1 MVVELSNIYPRLP
14 LFYTGTDLKYA
25 CTIWVMKFIDLGTT
39 FVVCTLNMHIIM
51 SSLLCHVW
59 GK

>member
-1 MVVELSNIYPRLP
+1 MGVELSNIYPRLT

-39 FVVCTLNMHIIM
+39 FVVCTLNMYIIM